1 MANPHKFS
9 ISKPKN
15 MKPIQKIVVN
25 LFILF
30 SFNIAFAQYGNGYG
44 NNGYGNN
51 RMGQMSQMDQ
61 GSQQETEKVIPVE
74 VTVSKVMKEMTP
86 AINLD
91 ELQVIAISNV
101 LKESMNTQGR
111 ILKLNATQE
120 EQMENFK
127 ILGETTDR
135 KILEFLNK
143 DQKVKY
149 LVFKEESKNPK
160 KSKSKKK

>member
-1 MANPHKFS
+1 
-9 ISKPKN
+9 
-15 MKPIQKIVVN
+15 MKLIPKIVLP
-25 LFILF
+25 LFVLL
-30 SFNIAFAQYGNGYG
+30 SVQTVSAQYGNGYG
-44 NNGYGNN
+44 NNGYGNGN
-51 RMGQMSQMDQ
+51 GYGSNNMGQMDQ
-61 GSQQETEKVIPVE
+61 GSQQESEKVIPVE

-111 ILKLNATQE
+111 ILKQNATQE

-127 ILGETTDR
+127 ILAETTDR

-143 DQKVKY
+143 DQKEKY

>member
-1 MANPHKFS
+1 
-9 ISKPKN
+9 
-15 MKPIQKIVVN
+15 MKLIPKIVVN

-44 NNGYGNN
+44 NNGYGNGN
-51 RMGQMSQMDQ
+51 GYGSNSMGQMDQ
-61 GSQQETEKVIPVE
+61 GSQQESEKVIPVE

-101 LKESMNTQGR
+101 LKESINTQGR

-143 DQKVKY
+143 DQKEKY
-149 LVFKEESKNPK
+149 LIFKEESKNPK

>member
-1 MANPHKFS
+1 
-9 ISKPKN
+9 

-30 SFNIAFAQYGNGYG
+30 SFNIAFAQYGN
-44 NNGYGNN
+44 NGYGNN

-61 GSQQETEKVIPVE
+61 GSQQESEKVIPVE
-74 VTVSKVMKEMTP
+74 VTVSKIMKEMTP

>member
-1 MANPHKFS
+1 
-9 ISKPKN
+9 
-15 MKPIQKIVVN
+15 MKLIQKIVLP
-25 LFILF
+25 LFVLLYSQTI
-30 SFNIAFAQYGNGYG
+30 SAQYGNGYG
-44 NNGYGNN
+44 NNGYGNGN
-51 RMGQMSQMDQ
+51 GYGSNSMGQMDQ
-61 GSQQETEKVIPVE
+61 GSQQESEKVIPVE

-143 DQKVKY
+143 DQKEKY

>member
-1 MANPHKFS
+1 
-9 ISKPKN
+9 
-15 MKPIQKIVVN
+15 MKPIPKIVVN

-44 NNGYGNN
+44 NNGYGNGN
-51 RMGQMSQMDQ
+51 GYGSNSMGQMGQMDQ

-74 VTVSKVMKEMTP
+74 VTVSKVMKKMTP

-101 LKESMNTQGR
+101 LKESINTQGR

-149 LVFKEESKNPK
+149 LIFKEESKNPK

>member
-1 MANPHKFS
+1 
-9 ISKPKN
+9 
-15 MKPIQKIVVN
+15 MKLIQKILIP
-25 LFILF
+25 LFVLLYVQ
-30 SFNIAFAQYGNGYG
+30 NISAQYGNGYG
-44 NNGYGNN
+44 NNGYGNGN
-51 RMGQMSQMDQ
+51 GYGSNSMGQMGQMDQ
-61 GSQQETEKVIPVE
+61 GSQQESEKAIPAE
-74 VTVSKVMKEMTP
+74 VTVSKIMKEMTP

-149 LVFKEESKNPK
+149 LIFKEESKNPK

>member
-1 MANPHKFS
+1 
-9 ISKPKN
+9 
-15 MKPIQKIVVN
+15 MKSIQKIVLP
-25 LFILF
+25 LFVLLYSQTI
-30 SFNIAFAQYGNGYG
+30 SAQYGNGYG
-44 NNGYGNN
+44 NNGYGNVN
-51 RMGQMSQMDQ
+51 GYGSNSMGQMDQ
-61 GSQQETEKVIPVE
+61 GSQQESEKVIPVE
-74 VTVSKVMKEMTP
+74 VTVSKIMKEMTP

-111 ILKLNATQE
+111 ILKQNATQE

-127 ILGETTDR
+127 ILAETTDR

-143 DQKVKY
+143 DQKEKY

-160 KSKSKKK
+160 KSKPKRK

>member
-1 MANPHKFS
+1 MS
-9 ISKPKN
+9 
-15 MKPIQKIVVN
+15 
-25 LFILF
+25 LFILLCF
-30 SFNIAFAQYGNGYG
+30 QTAAAQYGNGYG
-44 NNGYGNN
+44 NNGYGNGN
-51 RMGQMSQMDQ
+51 GYGSNSMGQMGQMDQ

-74 VTVSKVMKEMTP
+74 VTVSKIMKKMTP
-86 AINLD
+86 EINLD

-101 LKESMNTQGR
+101 LKESINTQGR
-111 ILKLNATQE
+111 IVKQIATQE

-135 KILEFLNK
+135 KILAFLNK
-143 DQKVKY
+143 DQKEKY

>member
-1 MANPHKFS
+1 
-9 ISKPKN
+9 
-15 MKPIQKIVVN
+15 MKLIQKIVLP
-25 LFILF
+25 LFVLLYSQTI
-30 SFNIAFAQYGNGYG
+30 SAQYGNGYG
-44 NNGYGNN
+44 NNGYGNGN
-51 RMGQMSQMDQ
+51 GYGSNSMGQMDQ
-61 GSQQETEKVIPVE
+61 GSQQESEKVIPVE

-127 ILGETTDR
+127 ILAETTDR

-143 DQKVKY
+143 DQKEKY
-149 LVFKEESKNPK
+149 LVFKEESKNQK

>member
-1 MANPHKFS
+1 
-9 ISKPKN
+9 
-15 MKPIQKIVVN
+15 MKLIQKIVLP
-25 LFILF
+25 LFVLLYSQTI
-30 SFNIAFAQYGNGYG
+30 SAQYGNGYG
-44 NNGYGNN
+44 NNGYGNGN
-51 RMGQMSQMDQ
+51 GYGSNSMGQMDQ
-61 GSQQETEKVIPVE
+61 GSQQESEKVIPVE

-127 ILGETTDR
+127 ILAETTDR

-143 DQKVKY
+143 DQKEKY

>member
-1 MANPHKFS
+1 
-9 ISKPKN
+9 
-15 MKPIQKIVVN
+15 MKRIQKIVLP
-25 LFILF
+25 LFVLLYSQTI
-30 SFNIAFAQYGNGYG
+30 SAQYGNGYG
-44 NNGYGNN
+44 NNGYGNGN
-51 RMGQMSQMDQ
+51 GYGSNSMGQMDQ
-61 GSQQETEKVIPVE
+61 GSQQESEKVIPVE

-143 DQKVKY
+143 DQKEKY
-149 LVFKEESKNPK
+149 LIFKEESKNPK

>member
-1 MANPHKFS
+1 
-9 ISKPKN
+9 
-15 MKPIQKIVVN
+15 MKLIPKIVVN

-44 NNGYGNN
+44 NNGYGNGN
-51 RMGQMSQMDQ
+51 GYGSNSMGQMDQ
-61 GSQQETEKVIPVE
+61 GSQQESEKVIPVE
-74 VTVSKVMKEMTP
+74 VTVSKIMKEMTP

-149 LVFKEESKNPK
+149 LIFKEESKNPK

>member
-1 MANPHKFS
+1 
-9 ISKPKN
+9 
-15 MKPIQKIVVN
+15 MKLIQKIVLP
-25 LFILF
+25 LFVLLYSQTI
-30 SFNIAFAQYGNGYG
+30 SAQYGNGYG
-44 NNGYGNN
+44 NNGYGNGN
-51 RMGQMSQMDQ
+51 GYGSNSMGQMDQ
-61 GSQQETEKVIPVE
+61 GSQQESEKVIPVE

-149 LVFKEESKNPK
+149 LIFKEESKNPK

>member
-1 MANPHKFS
+1 
-9 ISKPKN
+9 
-15 MKPIQKIVVN
+15 MKPIPKIVVN

-44 NNGYGNN
+44 NNGYGNGN
-51 RMGQMSQMDQ
+51 GYGSNSMGQMSQMDQ
-61 GSQQETEKVIPVE
+61 GSQQEGEKVIPVE
-74 VTVSKVMKEMTP
+74 VTVSKIMKEMTP

-101 LKESMNTQGR
+101 LKESINTQGR

-149 LVFKEESKNPK
+149 LIFKEESKNPK

>member
-1 MANPHKFS
+1 
-9 ISKPKN
+9 
-15 MKPIQKIVVN
+15 MKLIQKIVLP
-25 LFILF
+25 LFVLLYSQTI
-30 SFNIAFAQYGNGYG
+30 SAQYGNGYG
-44 NNGYGNN
+44 NNGYGNGN
-51 RMGQMSQMDQ
+51 GYGSNSMGQMDQ
-61 GSQQETEKVIPVE
+61 GSQQESEKVIPVE

-143 DQKVKY
+143 DQKEKY
-149 LVFKEESKNPK
+149 LIFKEESKNPK